1 MKLALSFAISTVL
14 LATFSEAALAKDK
27 SLTRDAREK
36 VARKA
41 CITGDFHKGVDI
53 LADLFIETRDYT
65 YVFNQGR
72 CFQQNHHWQESLD
85 SFTEY
90 LRKAT
95 GISSDEVAEVQKY
108 IADCKSHLSPPQ
120 SDPAAAP
127 ALPLPPPSPAAQPQP
142 GSTMGTAA
150 ASTAATAPPLVAT
163 HDAHTGSGLRVA
175 GIVVGA
181 VGVAAVAAG
190 ALMSMKTHSLVDDM
204 YSNGFD
210 PNKES
215 SRKTYETMGWV
226 SFGVG
231 AAAIVAGATVYY
243 LGWSA
248 ARSGSAETNI
258 SLVPVFGP
266 DRAMLVFQRGI
277 Q

>member
-1 MKLALSFAISTVL
+1 MKRVLSFAISTVL
-14 LATFSEAALAKDK
+14 LATFSETALAKEK
-27 SLTRDAREK
+27 SVTRDAQEK
-36 VARKA
+36 MARKA
-41 CITGDFHKGVDI
+41 CMTGDFRKGADI
-53 LADLFIETRDYT
+53 LADLFIETHDYT

-72 CFQQNHHWQESLD
+72 CFQQNHRWEEALD
-85 SFTEY
+85 RFAEY

-95 GISSDEVAEVQKY
+95 GIPSDEVAEVQKY
-108 IADCKSHLSPPQ
+108 IADCKSHLVETQPAPAVAPPV
-120 SDPAAAP
+120 AAP
-127 ALPLPPPSPAAQPQP
+127 PTAPAGPQP
-142 GSTMGTAA
+142 GVTMGTAA
-150 ASTAATAPPLVAT
+150 ASTAATATPLPAT
-163 HDAHTGSGLRVA
+163 PGAQPGSGLRVA

-190 ALMSMKTHSLVDDM
+190 TLMSVKTHSLVDDM
-204 YSNGFD
+204 VSNGYD

-231 AAAIVAGATVYY
+231 AAAIVAGATMYY
-243 LGWSA
+243 FGWSG
-248 ARSGSAETNI
+248 ARSASAEANI
-258 SLVPVFGP
+258 SVVPVFGP

>member
-1 MKLALSFAISTVL
+1 MKRALSFALSTVL
-14 LATFSEAALAKDK
+14 LASFSQAALAKDK
-27 SLTRDAREK
+27 SLTREAREK
-36 VARKA
+36 MARKA

-72 CFQQNHHWQESLD
+72 CFQQNHRWEEALD
-85 SFTEY
+85 RFDEY

-95 GISSDEVAEVQKY
+95 GIPSDEVAEVQKY
-108 IADCKSHLSPPQ
+108 VADCKSHLVPAQPASAVAPPV
-120 SDPAAAP
+120 A
-127 ALPLPPPSPAAQPQP
+127 PPPPPPAEPPP
-142 GSTMGTAA
+142 GIAKSTAA
-150 ASTAATAPPLVAT
+150 ASTAATAAPLPAT
-163 HDAHTGSGLRVA
+163 HGAPPGSGLRVA

-181 VGVAAVAAG
+181 VGVAALAAG
-190 ALMSMKTHSLVDDM
+190 ALMSVKTHSLVDDM
-204 YSNGFD
+204 VSNGYD

-226 SFGVG
+226 NFGVG
-231 AAAIVAGATVYY
+231 AAAIVAGATMYY
-243 LGWSA
+243 LGWSG
-248 ARSGSAETNI
+248 ARSTSAETNI
-258 SLVPVFGP
+258 SVVPVFGP